1 MQDLPADDEGRMH
14 RTRVYVS
21 NINNMKNIY
30 INIHPPELCEGCFIT
45 DVRALFD
52 VLRTVDKKHLL
63 TRHCNAWRGR
73 ANF

>member
-1 MQDLPADDEGRMH
+1 MNK
-14 RTRVYVS
+14 Y
-21 NINNMKNIY
+21 IY

-52 VLRTVDKKHLL
+52 VLRTVDKKNLL

-73 ANF
+73 ANFLYNSDWIRLKEEIHIHLGCFEE